1 MLPAQVLQT
10 LFVDTDAG
18 PVHLSA
24 ASGMVRI
31 GQRLYVIADDDNQL
45 AVFDLG
51 HRGAGSFRRL
61 FAGELPA
68 APEARKAAKPDL
80 EALVRL
86 PAFTG
91 YPQGALLALGS
102 GSRPNR
108 QRAALLALHEQG
120 GIDGDARELDF
131 APIHAPLQS
140 RFAQL
145 NIEGAFVDGTR
156 FCLLQRGNAATPDN
170 ALVEYDCAAILDWLR
185 GGAAA
190 PPPLAVHP
198 YDLGELEGVPLCF
211 TDGAALP
218 GGGWVYCAVAEAT
231 RDNYAD
237 GPCQGS
243 AVGIVAA
250 DGRPGPRWPL
260 TPRCKT
266 EGIAASID
274 QGRLELLLV
283 TDADDPGTPAQ
294 LLRAELATPLL

>member
-1 MLPAQVLQT
+1 M
-10 LFVDTDAG
+10 DTDAG

-51 HRGAGSFRRL
+51 HRGQGPSGACSPVNCPPRPKRARRQARPRGAGTVAGFHRL
-61 FAGELPA
+61 S
-68 APEARKAAKPDL
+68 AR
-80 EALVRL
+80 
-86 PAFTG
+86 
-91 YPQGALLALGS
+91 ALLALGS

-131 APIHAPLQS
+131 APIHALLQS

-145 NIEGAFVDGTR
+145 NIEGAFVNGTR